1 MWVARLLPAEGGL
14 QTRFDVINVEAPS
27 TSSILHSQIMCD
39 ELRGVGMRRCR
50 SRHLKSSSI
59 SGLLQH
65 FRRSGC
71 QSTSSTAR
79 AAGNCASLDE
89 DKSFSHTVSASGV
102 AAPAWHFGSGT
113 RASPQGGLLAPGVRR
128 KSNALHEV
136 DKARLCD
143 NEFDKEMSGTEF
155 PHSGQAKLSSSWLDE
170 FGRECLKALGQHL
183 FGNCRLARAKSERGA
198 TPL

>member
-1 MWVARLLPAEGGL
+1 MACWLRHESKPARRTPC
-14 QTRFDVINVEAPS
+14 I
-27 TSSILHSQIMCD
+27 
-39 ELRGVGMRRCR
+39 RC
-50 SRHLKSSSI
+50 
-59 SGLLQH
+59 
-65 FRRSGC
+65 
-71 QSTSSTAR
+71 
-79 AAGNCASLDE
+79 
-89 DKSFSHTVSASGV
+89 
-102 AAPAWHFGSGT
+102 
-113 RASPQGGLLAPGVRR
+113 VRR

-155 PHSGQAKLSSSWLDE
+155 PHSGQAKLSSSWLNE